1 MPLEVPALM
10 QGALLMHQLLA
21 EPRVQGFEHPAV
33 AVGHKEEVSRERQ
46 GITSN
51 PAFVRAPECNGIAK

>member
-33 AVGHKEEVSRERQ
+33 AVGHKERRCRESVKVSPP
-46 GITSN
+46 TL
-51 PAFVRAPECNGIAK
+51 PL

>member
-10 QGALLMHQLLA
+10 QSAPLMHQLLV
-21 EPRVQGFEHPAV
+21 EPSVQGNEHPAN
-33 AVGHKEEVSRERQ
+33 AVGHNEEVSRERQ

-51 PAFVRAPECNGIAK
+51 PASVRAPECNGIAK